1 MSMVTERA
9 SRLGFLWIVAG
20 IWLFALGSIGLGIY
34 TLSQR
39 IEESRLAAIQS
50 AERDLSNLTRVSQEH
65 AIRTLRS
72 ADQVIQFVRA
82 RYLEVGDKLNLAE
95 LSDQGVI
102 DAEIFNQVG
111 VIDAKGI
118 YAFSNRP
125 LVSRVDLSD
134 REHFQVHVAQDSGKL
149 FVSQPVLGRTTQKWS
164 LQLTRRINRKDG
176 SFGGVVVVSLDPA
189 YIGRFYG
196 ELNLGRSGVSA
207 LYGTEGI
214 ARVRRIGNSY
224 EYGSDASKS
233 PAIKALREGKLQGS
247 FTNVSVVDGTERL
260 YFFRKVP
267 GYDLAVIAGLGMD
280 DLLEDYRRSADIFRT
295 QALVAAVLLL
305 ALATALTWHLWQIRI
320 ELRAKQHAKDRLQE
334 RTNQLNAI
342 LELSP
347 DGFVSFDQ
355 QRRVQYVNPA
365 FLAMTQLDAQRL
377 NQLSEQDFSAL
388 LSNQCC
394 TGARFSGIAALKT
407 RILAKQPNASETIEI
422 GQQERRTLQVGI
434 RMGSL
439 EAISQILYL
448 HDVTREAE
456 IDQMKSDF
464 LATAAHEL
472 RTPMASVFG
481 FSEVLLTQ
489 KLEPAEQKELLEI
502 VYGQSL
508 AMSEIL
514 NELLDLARIEARRG
528 KDFRFNYVCIQT
540 VLTELS
546 KSIKIPAGRH
556 PPALTM
562 PAQEVWLMADTGK
575 LKQALGNVINNAY
588 KYSPGGG
595 VVEVKVQVL
604 PATPSEP
611 QRIAVLVS
619 DCGMGM
625 TADQTR
631 RVFERFFRADTS
643 GKIPGTGLGMSIVKE
658 IVDLHQGQV
667 TVTSQVGQG
676 TSVHLIFPQALQT
689 PPVT

>member
-1 MSMVTERA
+1 MVTERA
-9 SRLGFLWIVAG
+9 SRLSFLWIVAG
-20 IWLFALGSIGLGIY
+20 IWLFALGSIGFGVY

-39 IEESRLAAIQS
+39 IEESRFAAIHS

-125 LVSRVDLSD
+125 LVTKVDLSD
-134 REHFQVHVAQDSGKL
+134 REHFRVHVARDSGKL

-176 SFGGVVVVSLDPA
+176 AFGGVVVVSLDPA

-233 PAIKALREGKLQGS
+233 PAFKALREGKLQGA

-280 DLLEDYRRSADIFRT
+280 DLLEDYRRSAEIFRA

-365 FLAMTQLDAQRL
+365 FLAMTQLDPQRL
-377 NQLSEQDFSAL
+377 NQLSEQDFSDL
-388 LSNQCC
+388 LSNQCR
-394 TGARFSGIAALKT
+394 TGARFSGIAALKA
-407 RILAKQPNASETIEI
+407 RILAKQPNPSETIEI

-439 EAISQILYL
+439 EAISQILFL
-448 HDVTREAE
+448 QDVTRETE

-540 VLTELS
+540 LLSELS

-556 PPALTM
+556 APALTM

-595 VVEVKVQVL
+595 AVEVSVQVL
-604 PATPSEP
+604 AATPTEP
-611 QRIAVLVS
+611 QRIEVLVS

-667 TVTSQVGQG
+667 TVTSHVGEG
-676 TSVHLIFPQALQT
+676 TSVHLIFPQAQQT
-689 PPVT
+689 PQVT

>member
-1 MSMVTERA
+1 MSKVSEQA
-9 SRLGFLWIVAG
+9 SRLDFRSIVAG
-20 IWLFALGSIGLGIY
+20 IWLFTLGSVVFGAYLV
-34 TLSQR
+34 TKN
-39 IEESRLAAIQS
+39 IEESRLAAMHS

-72 ADQVIQFVRA
+72 ADQVIRFVRA
-82 RYLEVGDKLNLAE
+82 RYLEVGDRLNLAE

-125 LVSRVDLSD
+125 LVNKLDLSD
-134 REHFQVHVAQDSGKL
+134 REHFRVHIAQDSGNL
-149 FVSQPVLGRTTQKWS
+149 FISKPVLGRATQKWS
-164 LQLTRRINRKDG
+164 LQLTRRINLKDG

-189 YIGRFYG
+189 YIARFYS
-196 ELNLGRSGVSA
+196 ELNLGGSGVSA
-207 LYGTEGI
+207 LYGTDGI

-224 EYGSDASKS
+224 EYGSDASKGT
-233 PAIKALREGKLQGS
+233 AFRELREGKLQGAYS
-247 FTNVSVVDGTERL
+247 NASVVDGIERL

-280 DLLEDYRRSADIFRT
+280 DLLANYRNAAYIFRV
-295 QALVAAVLLL
+295 QGLLAAALLL
-305 ALATALTWHLWQIRI
+305 ALASALTWHLWQIRV
-320 ELRAKQHAKDRLQE
+320 ELRAKQNAKDRLQE
-334 RTNQLNAI
+334 RTDQLNAI

-355 QRRVQYVNPA
+355 QRRVQYVNSA

-377 NQLSEQDFSAL
+377 NLLSEQDFSAL
-388 LSNQCC
+388 LANQCQA
-394 TGARFSGIAALKT
+394 TARFSGIGALKT
-407 RILAKQPNASETIEI
+407 RTLAKQPNPWETIEI
-422 GQQERRTLQVGI
+422 GQQQRRTLQVGI
-434 RMGSL
+434 RLSSL
-439 EAISQILYL
+439 EAISQILFL

-528 KDFRFNYVCIQT
+528 KDFRFSYVCMQT

-546 KSIKIPAGRH
+546 KSIKVPLGRQS
-556 PPALTM
+556 PVLAM
-562 PAQEVWLMADTGK
+562 PTEEVWMMADTGK

-588 KYSPGGG
+588 KYSPDGGA
-595 VVEVKVQVL
+595 VEVTLELL
-604 PATPSEP
+604 PATEAEP
-611 QRIAVLVS
+611 QRVQVRVE
-619 DCGMGM
+619 DYGMGM
-625 TADQTR
+625 TADQMR
-631 RVFERFFRADTS
+631 RVFERFFRADSS
-643 GKIPGTGLGMSIVKE
+643 GRIPGTGLGMSIVKE
-658 IVDLHQGQV
+658 IVELHQGQV
-667 TVTSQVGQG
+667 KLTSHLGQG
-676 TSVHLIFPQALQT
+676 TSVFLTFANAPHT
-689 PPVT
+689 PPAA